1 MLLSFF
7 LFFLLKP
14 IFMKNANDQ
23 LREFI
28 GTSQWYR
35 HPLTGCL
42 FTDGIKAMADTFQ
55 AYWLIDLVFSHQ
67 LTASVKKEGF
77 QKWLLQRLTGHRFVA
92 VADDGNG
99 KEIARQEIPF
109 SDFAADQCTLY
120 LIDGVLLLPSE
131 Y

>member
-1 MLLSFF
+1 
-7 LFFLLKP
+7 
-14 IFMKNANDQ
+14 MKNANHE
-23 LREFI
+23 LKEY
-28 GTSQWYR
+28 TCTENYYR
-35 HPLTGCL
+35 HPLSRL
-42 FTDGIKAMADTFQ
+42 LYTDGVCAMAETFQ

-77 QKWLLQRLTGHRFVA
+77 QKWLLQRLTGNRFVA

-99 KEIARQEIPF
+99 KEIARQVIPF